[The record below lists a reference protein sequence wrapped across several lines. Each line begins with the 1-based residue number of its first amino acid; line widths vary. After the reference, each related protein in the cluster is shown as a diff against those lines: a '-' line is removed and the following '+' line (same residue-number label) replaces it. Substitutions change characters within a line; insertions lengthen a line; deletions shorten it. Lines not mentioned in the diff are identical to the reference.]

1 MNAAAAI
8 AHEQDRPAPARA
20 AALPVIEWRGVLF
33 SMSAAAPMP
42 TRGLSA
48 PEAVD
53 VLRGFTA
60 PRARLGAREVPH
72 GPERRMLAQMCASG
86 LVPGR
91 AWAPSNTPSWI
102 AHLSAEAAMR
112 AYAAG
117 LLGEVRA
124 AGLDLLR
131 VVVRAQSAEVAGLF
145 LDARAVE
152 GRPALF
158 DGPEG
163 VGPSQRVAARI
174 AAAERMAGVLIEGG
188 VVAIYRLDAIRLR
201 PLGASYE
208 IIVRADGQAVAR
220 RIGQRGGYSA

>member
-1 MNAAAAI
+1 MSASAPAL
-8 AHEQDRPAPARA
+8 DRPTPARA

-53 VLRGFTA
+53 VLRAFTA
-60 PRARLGAREVPH
+60 PRARIAAPEVPH
-72 GPERRMLAQMCASG
+72 GPRRRMQAQMCASG
-86 LVPGR
+86 LIDGR
-91 AWAPSNTPSWI
+91 AWAPPGIPAWI
-102 AHLSAEAAMR
+102 AHPSAEAAMR

-117 LLGEVRA
+117 LLAECRA
-124 AGLDLLR
+124 AGMDSLR

-145 LDARAVE
+145 LDARS
-152 GRPALF
+152 GPDRPALF
-158 DGPEG
+158 DEPGAIG
-163 VGPSQRVAARI
+163 ATHRIAARI
-174 AAAERMAGVLIEGG
+174 PAARAMSGVLIEGG
-188 VVAIYRLDAIRLR
+188 RIAVYRLDAIALR

-208 IIVRADGQAVAR
+208 IIAHADGQAIAR